1 MKLGIYEPFTEE
13 AREPLACKETMA
25 TAINKRIIGLELEQN
40 ITALKAAVDAVST
53 AVLAWDVRGI
63 DGDLPADAEVKTQ
76 LAAYD
81 AISKPVL
88 GITDDLA
95 AIRAIVIP

>member
-1 MKLGIYEPFTEE
+1 
-13 AREPLACKETMA
+13 MA

-40 ITALKAAVDAVST
+40 ITTLKTAVDAIST
-53 AVLAWDVRGI
+53 EVLGWDLRGL
-63 DGDLPADAEVKTQ
+63 DGALPADADVKAQ

-81 AISKPVL
+81 AVSKPVM

-95 AIRAIVIP
+95 AIRAIV

>member
-1 MKLGIYEPFTEE
+1 
-13 AREPLACKETMA
+13 MA

-40 ITALKAAVDAVST
+40 ITTLKTAVDAIST
-53 AVLAWDVRGI
+53 EVLGWDLRGI
-63 DGDLPADAEVKTQ
+63 DGDLPVDADVKAQ

-81 AISKPVL
+81 AVSKPVM

-95 AIRAIVIP
+95 AIRAIV